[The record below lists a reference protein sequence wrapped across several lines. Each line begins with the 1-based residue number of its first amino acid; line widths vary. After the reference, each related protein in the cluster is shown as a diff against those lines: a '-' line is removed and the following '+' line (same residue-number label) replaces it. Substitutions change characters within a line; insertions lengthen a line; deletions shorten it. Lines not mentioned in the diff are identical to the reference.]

1 MGFNNFFDIVYS
13 ETSHISVF
21 NNSTVRLNLKVNYQG
36 DFKISLV
43 RVIRKTEVYNVL
55 VFHLVKK
62 KGEKICTAASYFR
75 ENDIALL
82 FRFDR
87 ALLFLFLGCKHS
99 NFTCPCLHF
108 YK

>member
-1 MGFNNFFDIVYS
+1 M
-13 ETSHISVF
+13 
-21 NNSTVRLNLKVNYQG
+21 LNLKVNYQG
-36 DFKISLV
+36 DFKILLV
-43 RVIRKTEVYNVL
+43 RVIRKTEVYHVL

-62 KGEKICTAASYFR
+62 KQEKICTATCYFG

-87 ALLFLFLGCKHS
+87 ALLFLFLGYKHS
-99 NFTCPCLHF
+99 NFICPCLHF